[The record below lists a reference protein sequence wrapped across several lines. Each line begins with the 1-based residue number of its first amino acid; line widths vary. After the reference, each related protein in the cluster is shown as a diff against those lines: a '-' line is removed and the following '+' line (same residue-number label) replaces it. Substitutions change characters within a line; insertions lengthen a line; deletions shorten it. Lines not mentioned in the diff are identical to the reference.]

1 MCEIGARE
9 ARYASAPMPRRT
21 DIHSILVLGSGPIVI
36 GQACEFDYSGT
47 QACRALKKA
56 GYRVVLVNSNPAT
69 IMTDPEFSDATYIE
83 PLVPEVVEKIVE
95 AERPDALLPTVGG
108 QTGINLAIALAERG
122 VLDRFRV
129 EVLGASIDAL
139 RLGEDRLLFKQ
150 AMEEVGL
157 QVPRSGYA
165 GSLDE
170 ARAIVAEIGFPVIIR
185 PSFTLGGEG
194 GGVAYN
200 RDELEEVVE
209 TAIHASP
216 AGRVLIEQS
225 VLGWKEFELEVM
237 RDQADNAIVV
247 CSVENVDAM
256 GVHTGDSITVAPQQT
271 LSDREYQAMRD
282 DAFKVIRRVGV
293 ATGGSNIQF
302 AVDPKTGARVV
313 IEMNPR
319 VSRSSALASK
329 ATGFPIAKIAALLA
343 VGYTLDEIPNDITG
357 KTFAAFEPTLDYTVV
372 KIPRWAFEKFPD
384 AAPTLGTSMKS
395 VGEVMAMGSTFKEA
409 LMKGLAAL
417 ELDSGGTREQRVADP
432 VQLRGRLAVPNWER
446 IFAVFAALRQGWTIE
461 ELSGVSHIDPWFLRE
476 MREIVELEAEL
487 ACWDLRSLPR
497 PLLLRAKSCGL
508 TNARIAGLLHCP
520 ETELAAALAGVTGG
534 LRRVYKRVDTCAA
547 EFPALTPYLYS
558 TWGSEDE
565 TDPDERPKVVILG
578 SGPNRIGQ
586 GIEFDYCCVHAAF
599 ALREA
604 GYEAVMINCN
614 PETVST
620 DYDTSDRLYF
630 EPLTLEH
637 VLAVLEREKPQG
649 VIVQLGG
656 QTPLKLARGLA
667 AAGVPI
673 WGTSPDAIDLAE
685 DRKRFGALLAEEG
698 ILQPENGTATS
709 SAEALEVARR
719 IGFPVVVRPS
729 YVLGGR
735 AMAIVYDETT
745 LARYMREAADVSP
758 GHPILID
765 RFLEDAFELDV
776 DLISDGRQ
784 AVIAGVLQHIEE
796 AGIHSG
802 DSAAVLPPYR
812 VTRADQDVM
821 RDIARRLALRLG
833 VVGLMNV
840 QFALQDGRIYVLE
853 VNPRA
858 SRTVPFIAKAVG
870 LPLVKIAVQAMAGKS
885 LEELGFTDEPEV
897 PGVFV
902 KAPVFPFR
910 RFPGTDPVLGPEMKS
925 TGEVMGVSGAFGNA
939 FAKAWLGAGHKLP
952 LRGTAFLSVHDRD
965 KPSLLPIARRL
976 SELGLE
982 LAATAGTAAFLEQNG
997 LAVRTMLKVH
1007 EGRPHVVDHLIND
1020 EIDLVINTPL
1030 GRASHEDDGA
1040 IRRAALKHD
1049 IPCITTLSGATAA
1062 AEGIAALQKDG
1073 LSVRPLQA
1081 IHRGVELERRRIEPG
1096 LV

>member
-1 MCEIGARE
+1 
-9 ARYASAPMPRRT
+9 MPRRT

-47 QACRALKKA
+47 QACRALKRA
-56 GYRVVLVNSNPAT
+56 GYRVILVNSNPAT
-69 IMTDPEFSDATYIE
+69 IMTDPELADATYVE

-108 QTGINLAIALAERG
+108 QTGINLAIALSERG
-122 VLDRFRV
+122 VLARCGV
-129 EVLGASIDAL
+129 EVLGADIDAL

-157 QVPRSGYA
+157 KVPKSGYA
-165 GSLDE
+165 GTVEE
-170 ARAIVAEIGFPVIIR
+170 ARAIVAEVGYPVIIR

-200 RDELEEVVE
+200 RDELEDVVE

-282 DAFKVIRRVGV
+282 EAFQVIRRVGV

-302 AVDPKTGARVV
+302 AVSPETGERLV

-384 AAPTLGTSMKS
+384 AATTLGTSMKS
-395 VGEVMAMGSTFKEA
+395 VGEVMAMGATFREA

-417 ELDSGGTREQRVADP
+417 ELDSAATREQRVSDP
-432 VQLRGRLAVPNWER
+432 VQLRGRLAIPNWER
-446 IFAVFAALRQGWTIE
+446 IFAVFAALRQGWTVE
-461 ELSGVSHIDPWFLRE
+461 ELNAVSHIDPWFLRE
-476 MREIVELEAEL
+476 IREIVELEAEL
-487 ACWDLRSLPR
+487 ACWDLRSVP
-497 PLLLRAKSCGL
+497 PHLLDRAKSSGL
-508 TNARIAGLLHCP
+508 TNARIAGLLNCP
-520 ETELAAALAGVTGG
+520 EKDLAAALAAKSTADPTGF
-534 LRRVYKRVDTCAA
+534 RRVYKRVDTCAA

-558 TWGSEDE
+558 TWGTEDE

-637 VLAVLEREKPQG
+637 VLAVLEREKPKG

-673 WGTSPDAIDLAE
+673 LGTSPDAIDLAE
-685 DRKRFGALLAEEG
+685 DRQRFGALLAEEG

-735 AMAIVYDETT
+735 AMAIVYDEST
-745 LARYMREAADVSP
+745 LSRYMREAADVSP

-784 AVIAGVLQHIEE
+784 AVIAGLLQHIEE

-812 VTRADQDVM
+812 VTQADQDVM

-840 QFALQDGRIYVLE
+840 QFALKDGRIYVLE

-870 LPLVKIAVQAMAGKS
+870 VPLVKIAVQVMAGKT
-885 LEELGFTDEPEV
+885 LEELGFTEEPEV

-925 TGEVMGVSGAFGNA
+925 TGEVMGVSSAFGNA

-952 LRGTAFLSVHDRD
+952 LQGTAFLSVHDRD

-976 SELGLE
+976 SELGLD
-982 LAATAGTAAFLEQNG
+982 LAATAGTAAFLERNG
-997 LAVRTMLKVH
+997 LSVRTMLKVH
-1007 EGRPHVVDHLIND
+1007 EARPHVVDHLING

-1073 LSVRPLQA
+1073 LAVRPLQA
-1081 IHRGVELERRRIEPG
+1081 IHRGVAAAADRAGSGSAVVL
-1096 LV
+1096 

>member
-1 MCEIGARE
+1 MLR
-9 ARYASAPMPRRT
+9 RMPRRT
-21 DIHSILVLGSGPIVI
+21 DLTSILVLGSGPIVI

-47 QACRALKKA
+47 QACRVLRRE

-69 IMTDPEFSDATYIE
+69 IMTDPEFADATYVE
-83 PLVPEVVEKIVE
+83 PLVPEVVEKILE
-95 AERPDALLPTVGG
+95 RERPDAVLPTVGG
-108 QTGINLAIALAERG
+108 QTGINLTLALAERG
-122 VLDRFRV
+122 VLERLGV
-129 EVLGASIDAL
+129 EVLGADVGAL

-150 AMEEVGL
+150 AMEEIGL

-170 ARAIVAEIGFPVIIR
+170 MREIVSDVGYPVIIR

-200 RDELEEVVE
+200 REELDELG
-209 TAIHASP
+209 AAALQASP
-216 AGRVLIEQS
+216 VGRVLVEQS

-237 RDQADNAIVV
+237 RDLADNAIVV

-302 AVDPKTGARVV
+302 AVHPGTGQRVV

-343 VGYTLDEIPNDITG
+343 VGYTLDEVANDITG
-357 KTFAAFEPTLDYTVV
+357 KTCAAFEPTLDYTVV
-372 KIPRWAFEKFPD
+372 KIPRWAFEKFPESP
-384 AAPTLGTSMKS
+384 PTLGTSMKS
-395 VGEVMAMGSTFKEA
+395 VGEVMAIGGTFAEA
-409 LMKGLAAL
+409 LMKGLSAL
-417 ELDSGGTREQRVADP
+417 ELDGSPAERERRMSDP
-432 VQLRGRLAVPNWER
+432 VRLHGRLATPNWER
-446 IFAVFAALRQGWTIE
+446 LFAVFAALRQGWSVDE
-461 ELSGVSHIDPWFLRE
+461 VARVSHIDPWFLRE
-476 MREIVELEAEL
+476 IQAIVELEAEL
-487 ACWDLRSLPR
+487 SCWDLRSLPR
-497 PLLLRAKSCGL
+497 PLLRKAKRTGL
-508 TNARIAGLLHCP
+508 ADSRIAALLSCR
-520 ETELAAALAGVTGG
+520 EKDLTEARVRAG

-547 EFPALTPYLYS
+547 EFPATTPYLYS
-558 TWGSEDE
+558 TFGEEDE
-565 TDPDERPKVVILG
+565 AEPDDRPKVAILG

-599 ALREA
+599 ALREI
-604 GYEAVMINCN
+604 GYETLMVNCN

-637 VLAVLEREKPQG
+637 VLAVLERERPQG

-673 WGTSPDAIDLAE
+673 WGTPPDAIDLAE
-685 DRKRFGALLAEEG
+685 DRKRFGTLLAEEG
-698 ILQPENGTATS
+698 ILQPENGTAFS
-709 SAEALEVARR
+709 EGEALAVARR

-735 AMAIVYDETT
+735 AMAICYDETT
-745 LARYMREAADVSP
+745 LAHYMREAAAVSP
-758 GHPILID
+758 GHPVLLD
-765 RFLEDAFELDV
+765 RFLEDAFEIDLD
-776 DLISDGRQ
+776 LLADGRT
-784 AVIAGVLQHIEE
+784 AVVAGVLQHIEE

-802 DSAAVLPPYR
+802 DSVAVLPPYR
-812 VTRADQDVM
+812 VSQADQDVM
-821 RDIARRLALRLG
+821 RDVARRLALRLG

-840 QFALQDGRIYVLE
+840 QFALKDGRVYVLE

-870 LPLVKIAVQAMAGKS
+870 VPLVKLAVRVMAGES
-885 LEELGFTDEPEV
+885 LESLGFTEEPPV

-910 RFPGTDPVLGPEMKS
+910 RFPGVDPVLGPEMKS
-925 TGEVMGVSGAFGNA
+925 TGEVMGASGTFGNA

-952 LRGTAFLSVHDRD
+952 LAGTAFLSVHDRD
-965 KPSLLPIARRL
+965 KPSLLPVARRL
-976 SELGLE
+976 AELGFE
-982 LAATAGTAAFLEQNG
+982 LTATAGTAAFLEEHG
-997 LAVRTMLKVH
+997 LPVRMVQKVH
-1007 EGRPHVVDHLIND
+1007 DEVRPHVVDHLING
-1020 EIDLVINTPL
+1020 EIDLVVNTPL
-1030 GRASHEDDGA
+1030 GRESHEDDGI
-1040 IRRAALKHD
+1040 IRRTALKHD
-1049 IPCITTLSGATAA
+1049 IPCITTLSGAMAA
-1062 AEGIAALQKDG
+1062 AEGIAALRRDG
-1073 LSVRPLQA
+1073 LAVQSLQEM
-1081 IHRGVELERRRIEPG
+1081 HREVVSPALRE
-1096 LV
+1096 

>member
-1 MCEIGARE
+1 MLRA
-9 ARYASAPMPRRT
+9 MPRRT
-21 DIHSILVLGSGPIVI
+21 DIHSILILGSGPIVI

-47 QACRALKKA
+47 QACRALRRE
-56 GYRVVLVNSNPAT
+56 GYRVILVNSNPAT

-83 PLVPEVVEKIVE
+83 PLVPEVVEKILE
-95 AERPDALLPTVGG
+95 KERPDALLPTVGG
-108 QTGINLAIALAERG
+108 QTGINLAIALEERG
-122 VLDRFRV
+122 ALARLGV
-129 EVLGASIDAL
+129 EVLGANIDAL

-150 AMEEVGL
+150 AMEEIGL
-157 QVPRSGYA
+157 LVPKSGYA
-165 GSLDE
+165 GSLEE
-170 ARAIVAEIGFPVIIR
+170 AREIVNDVGYPVIIR

-200 RDELEEVVE
+200 RDELEEVVA
-209 TAIHASP
+209 TAIQASP

-237 RDQADNAIVV
+237 RDTADNAIVV

-256 GVHTGDSITVAPQQT
+256 GVHTGDSITCAPQQT
-271 LSDREYQAMRD
+271 LSDREYQKMRD
-282 DAFKVIRRVGV
+282 DAFAVIRRVGV

-302 AVDPKTGARVV
+302 AVNPQTGEQVV

-357 KTFAAFEPTLDYTVV
+357 KTYAAFEPTLDYTVV
-372 KIPRWAFEKFPD
+372 KIPRWAFEKFPN
-384 AAPTLGTSMKS
+384 APTTLGTSMKS

-409 LMKGLAAL
+409 LMKGLSAL
-417 ELDSGGTREQRVADP
+417 ELDGSTAAREQKMSDP
-432 VQLRGRLAVPNWER
+432 VRLRGWLATPSWER
-446 IFAVFAALRQGWTIE
+446 LYAVFAALRQGWQIE
-461 ELSGVSHIDPWFLRE
+461 EISQVSHIDPWFLRE
-476 MREIVELEAEL
+476 MQEIVEIEAEL
-487 ACWDLRSLPR
+487 ACWDRASVP
-497 PLLLRAKSCGL
+497 PTLLRKAKSFGL
-508 TNARIAGLLHCP
+508 THARIASLLAC
-520 ETELAAALAGVTGG
+520 TEKEVAQTGG

-547 EFPALTPYLYS
+547 EFPAMTPYLYS
-558 TWGSEDE
+558 TWGQEDE
-565 TDPDERPKVVILG
+565 AEPDARPKVVILG

-604 GYEAVMINCN
+604 GFETVMINCN

-637 VLAVLEREKPQG
+637 VLAVIDREKPQG

-673 WGTSPDAIDLAE
+673 WGTPPHAIDLAE
-685 DRKRFGALLAEEG
+685 DRKLFGALLAEEG
-698 ILQPENGTATS
+698 ILQPENGTAFS
-709 SAEALEVARR
+709 EEEAVEVARR

-735 AMAIVYDETT
+735 AMAICYEEAT
-745 LARYMREAADVSP
+745 LARYMKEAADVSP
-758 GHPILID
+758 GHPVLLD

-776 DLISDGRQ
+776 DLLADGKR
-784 AVIAGVLQHIEE
+784 AVIAGLLQHIEE

-812 VTRADQDVM
+812 VSQADQDVM

-840 QFALQDGRIYVLE
+840 QLAMQNGRIYVLE

-870 LPLVKIAVQAMAGKS
+870 VPLVKLAVQVMAGKS
-885 LEELGFTDEPEV
+885 LEELGFTEEPAV

-910 RFPGTDPVLGPEMKS
+910 RFPGVDPVLGPEMKS
-925 TGEVMGVSGAFGNA
+925 TGEVMGVSASFGSG

-952 LRGTAFLSVHDRD
+952 LSGTAFLSVHDRD

-976 SELGLE
+976 AELGFE
-982 LAATAGTAAFLEQNG
+982 LAATAGTAAFLEQSG

-1007 EGRPHVVDHLIND
+1007 EARPHVVDHLINGD
-1020 EIDLVINTPL
+1020 VALVVNTPL
-1030 GRASHEDDGA
+1030 GQASFEDDGA
-1040 IRRAALKHD
+1040 IRRTALKYD
-1049 IPCITTLSGATAA
+1049 IPCITTLSGAMAA
-1062 AEGIAALQKDG
+1062 AEGIAALQRDSLG
-1073 LSVRPLQA
+1073 VRPLQE
-1081 IHRGVELERRRIEPG
+1081 IHRDQ
-1096 LV
+1096 

>member
-1 MCEIGARE
+1 
-9 ARYASAPMPRRT
+9 MPRRT
-21 DIHSILVLGSGPIVI
+21 DIHSILILGSGPIVI

-47 QACRALKKA
+47 QACRALRRE
-56 GYRVVLVNSNPAT
+56 GYRVILVNSNPAT
-69 IMTDPEFSDATYIE
+69 IMTDPDLSDATYIE
-83 PLVPEVVEKIVE
+83 PLVPEVVEKILE
-95 AERPDALLPTVGG
+95 RERPDALLPTVGG
-108 QTGINLAIALAERG
+108 QTGINLAIALEERG
-122 VLDRFRV
+122 ALARYGV
-129 EVLGASIDAL
+129 EVLGANIDAL

-150 AMEEVGL
+150 AMEEIGL
-157 QVPRSGYA
+157 QVPKSGYA
-165 GSLDE
+165 GTLDE
-170 ARAIVAEIGFPVIIR
+170 AREIVSGPGGVGYPVIIR

-200 RDELEEVVE
+200 RDELEEVVAS
-209 TAIHASP
+209 AIQASP

-237 RDQADNAIVV
+237 RDTADNAIVV

-256 GVHTGDSITVAPQQT
+256 GVHTGDSITCAPQQT
-271 LSDREYQAMRD
+271 LSDREYQKMRD

-302 AVDPKTGARVV
+302 AVDPKSGEQVV

-357 KTFAAFEPTLDYTVV
+357 KTYAAFEPTLDYTVV

-384 AAPTLGTSMKS
+384 SPTTLGTSMKS

-409 LMKGLAAL
+409 LMKGMAAL
-417 ELDSGGTREQRVADP
+417 ELEGTMASREQKMSDP
-432 VQLRGRLAVPNWER
+432 VRLRGWLATPSWER
-446 IFAVFAALRQGWTIE
+446 LYAVFAALRQGWTVE
-461 ELSGVSHIDPWFLRE
+461 EVSEVSHIDPWFLRE
-476 MREIVELEAEL
+476 IQEVVEIEAEL
-487 ACWDLRSLPR
+487 ACWDLASAPR
-497 PLLLRAKSCGL
+497 TLLGKAKSFGL
-508 TNARIAGLLHCP
+508 LDSRIAGLLACP
-520 ETELAAALAGVTGG
+520 ERDLARALAPDPSGTGM
-534 LRRVYKRVDTCAA
+534 RRVYKRVDTCAA
-547 EFPALTPYLYS
+547 EFPATTPYLYS
-558 TWGSEDE
+558 TWGQEDE
-565 TDPDERPKVVILG
+565 AEPDDHPKVVILG

-604 GYEAVMINCN
+604 GYETVMINCN

-637 VLAVLEREKPQG
+637 VLAVIEREKPQG
-649 VIVQLGG
+649 VIIQLGG
-656 QTPLKLARGLA
+656 QTPLKLAHGLA

-673 WGTSPDAIDLAE
+673 WGTPPAAIDLAE
-685 DRKRFGALLAEEG
+685 DRKLFGALLAEEG
-698 ILQPENGTATS
+698 ILQPENGTAFS
-709 SAEALEVARR
+709 QEEALEVSRR

-735 AMAIVYDETT
+735 AMAVCYDETT
-745 LARYMREAADVSP
+745 LARYMKEAADVSP
-758 GHPILID
+758 GHPVLLD

-776 DLISDGRQ
+776 DLLADGKR
-784 AVIAGVLQHIEE
+784 AVIAGLMQHIEE

-812 VTRADQDVM
+812 VSQADQDVM

-833 VVGLMNV
+833 VIGLMNV
-840 QFALQDGRIYVLE
+840 QFAMQNGRIYVLE

-870 LPLVKIAVQAMAGKS
+870 VPLVKIAVRVMAGKS
-885 LEELGFTDEPEV
+885 LEELGFTEEPEV

-910 RFPGTDPVLGPEMKS
+910 RFPGVDPVLGPEMKS
-925 TGEVMGVSGAFGNA
+925 TGEVMGVSSTFGSG
-939 FAKAWLGAGHKLP
+939 FAKAWLAAGHKLP
-952 LRGTAFLSVHDRD
+952 LAGTAFLSVHDRD

-976 SELGLE
+976 AELGFD
-982 LAATAGTAAFLEQNG
+982 LAATAGTAAFLEQGG
-997 LAVRTMLKVH
+997 LKVRTMLKVH
-1007 EGRPHVVDHLIND
+1007 EARPHVVDHLING
-1020 EIDLVINTPL
+1020 EVALVVNTPL
-1030 GRASHEDDGA
+1030 GRASFEDDGA
-1040 IRRAALKHD
+1040 IRRTALKYD
-1049 IPCITTLSGATAA
+1049 IPCITTLSGAMAA
-1062 AEGIAALQKDG
+1062 AEGIAALQRDG
-1073 LSVRPLQA
+1073 LGVRSLQE
-1081 IHRGVELERRRIEPG
+1081 IHKA
-1096 LV
+1096 

>member
-1 MCEIGARE
+1 
-9 ARYASAPMPRRT
+9 MPRRT

-36 GQACEFDYSGT
+36 GQACEFDYSGA
-47 QACRALKKA
+47 QACRVLKRE
-56 GYRVVLVNSNPAT
+56 GFRVILVNSNPAT
-69 IMTDPEFSDATYIE
+69 IMTDPELSDATYIE
-83 PLVPEVVEKIVE
+83 PLVPEVVEKILE
-95 AERPDALLPTVGG
+95 RERPDALLPTVGG
-108 QTGINLAIALAERG
+108 QTGINLAIALSERG
-122 VLDRFRV
+122 ALERYGI

-150 AMEEVGL
+150 AMEEMGL
-157 QVPRSGYA
+157 KVPKSGYA
-165 GSLDE
+165 ASLEE
-170 ARAIVAEIGFPVIIR
+170 AREITIEVGYPVIIR

-194 GGVAYN
+194 GGIAYN
-200 RDELEEVVE
+200 RDELEEVV
-209 TAIHASP
+209 AAALQASP
-216 AGRVLIEQS
+216 AHRVLIEQS

-237 RDQADNAIVV
+237 RDLADNAIVV
-247 CSVENVDAM
+247 CSVENFDAM

-271 LSDREYQAMRD
+271 LSDREYQIMRD

-302 AVDPKTGARVV
+302 GVDPKTGDQVV

-384 AAPTLGTSMKS
+384 TPTTLGTSMKS

-409 LMKGLAAL
+409 LMKGLSAL
-417 ELDSGGTREQRVADP
+417 ELDGAAGRERRMSDP
-432 VQLRGRLAVPNWER
+432 VRLRRRLATPNWER
-446 IFAVFAALRQGWTIE
+446 LFAVFAALRQGWTPE
-461 ELSGVSHIDPWFLRE
+461 EVSEVSHIDPWFLRE
-476 MREIVELEAEL
+476 IAEIVELEAEL
-487 ACWDLRSLPR
+487 ACWDLASAPR
-497 PLLLRAKSCGL
+497 TLLRNAKSFGL
-508 TNARIAGLLHCP
+508 TDARIAGLLNCP
-520 ETELAAALAGVTGG
+520 EKDLAEARVRLG

-547 EFPALTPYLYS
+547 EFPATTPYMYS
-558 TWGSEDE
+558 TFGDEDE
-565 TDPDERPKVVILG
+565 SEPDDRPKVVILG

-599 ALREA
+599 ALREL
-604 GYEAVMINCN
+604 GYETVMINCN

-637 VLAVLEREKPQG
+637 VLAVLDREKPLG

-685 DRKRFGALLAEEG
+685 DRRRFGNLLAEEG
-698 ILQPENGTATS
+698 VLQPENGTATS
-709 SAEALEVARR
+709 LEEGLEAARR

-735 AMAIVYDETT
+735 AMAVVYDETT
-745 LARYMREAADVSP
+745 FERYMQEAADVSP
-758 GHPILID
+758 GHPVLID
-765 RFLEDAFELDV
+765 RFLEDAFEV
-776 DLISDGRQ
+776 DLDLLSDGKQ
-784 AVIAGVLQHIEE
+784 AVVAGILQHIEE

-802 DSAAVLPPYR
+802 DSVAVLPPYKVSR
-812 VTRADQDVM
+812 EDQDRM
-821 RDIARRLALRLG
+821 RDIAKRLALRLG

-840 QFALQDGRIYVLE
+840 QFALKDGRIYVLE

-870 LPLVKIAVQAMAGKS
+870 IPLVKIAVAAMAGRS
-885 LEELGFTDEPEV
+885 LEELGFTKEPRV

-910 RFPGTDPVLGPEMKS
+910 RFPGVDPVLGPEMKS
-925 TGEVMGVSGAFGNA
+925 TGEVMGQSESSFGSA
-939 FAKAWLGAGHKLP
+939 FAKAWLGAGHQLP
-952 LRGTAFLSVHDRD
+952 LEGTAFLSVHDRD
-965 KPSLLPIARRL
+965 KPGLLPVAKRL
-976 SELGLE
+976 AGLGFE
-982 LAATAGTAAFLEQNG
+982 LAATAGTADYLRGEG
-997 LAVRTMLKVH
+997 LTVRTMLKVH
-1007 EGRPHVVDHLIND
+1007 EARPHVVDHLING
-1020 EIDLVINTPL
+1020 EIALVVNTPL
-1030 GRASHEDDGA
+1030 GRESHEDDGA
-1040 IRRAALKHD
+1040 IRRTALKYD
-1049 IPCITTLSGATAA
+1049 IPCITTLSGAMAC
-1062 AEGIAALQKDG
+1062 AEGIEALRKDG
-1073 LSVRPLQA
+1073 LSVRPLQDM
-1081 IHRGVELERRRIEPG
+1081 GKKG
-1096 LV
+1096 

>member
-1 MCEIGARE
+1 
-9 ARYASAPMPRRT
+9 MPRRS
-21 DIHSILVLGSGPIVI
+21 DLHSILVVGSGPIVI

-47 QACRALKKA
+47 QACRALKRE

-69 IMTDPEFSDATYIE
+69 IMTDPEFSDATYVE
-83 PLVPEVVEKIVE
+83 PLVPEVVEKILE
-95 AERPDALLPTVGG
+95 KERPDALLPTVGG
-108 QTGINLAIALAERG
+108 QTGINLAIALSERG
-122 VLDRFRV
+122 ALARFGV

-157 QVPRSGYA
+157 KVPKSGYA
-165 GSLDE
+165 GSLEE
-170 ARAIVAEIGFPVIIR
+170 AREITGDVGYPVIIR

-200 RDELEEVVE
+200 RDELDEVV
-209 TAIHASP
+209 ASALQASP
-216 AGRVLIEQS
+216 AHRVLIEQS

-237 RDQADNAIVV
+237 RDVADNAIIV
-247 CSVENVDAM
+247 CSVENFDAM

-271 LSDREYQAMRD
+271 LSDREYQDMRD

-302 AVDPKTGARVV
+302 AVDPKTGERVV

-384 AAPTLGTSMKS
+384 TSTTLGTSMKS
-395 VGEVMAMGSTFKEA
+395 VGEVMAMGATFKEA
-409 LMKGLAAL
+409 LMKALSAL
-417 ELDSGGTREQRVADP
+417 ELDGSMAARERRMSDP
-432 VQLRGRLAVPNWER
+432 VRLRRRLATPNWER
-446 IFAVFAALRQGWTIE
+446 LFAVFAALRQGWTPE
-461 ELSGVSHIDPWFLRE
+461 EVSEASHIDFWFLRE
-476 MREIVELEAEL
+476 IAEIVELEAEL
-487 ACWDLRSLPR
+487 ACWDLGSVPR
-497 PLLLRAKSCGL
+497 PLLRKAKSFGL
-508 TNARIAGLLHCP
+508 TDARIAGLLACP
-520 ETELAAALAGVTGG
+520 EKDLAAARARLG
-534 LRRVYKRVDTCAA
+534 LERVYKRVDTCAA
-547 EFPALTPYLYS
+547 EFPATTPYLYS
-558 TWGSEDE
+558 TWGDEDE
-565 TDPDERPKVVILG
+565 SEPDDRRKVVILG

-599 ALREA
+599 VLREMD
-604 GYEAVMINCN
+604 YETVMINCN

-637 VLAVLEREKPQG
+637 VLAILAREKPIG

-685 DRKRFGALLAEEG
+685 DRRRFGDLLAEEG
-698 ILQPENGTATS
+698 ILQPENGSATS
-709 SAEALEVARR
+709 LDEALDVAQR

-735 AMAIVYDETT
+735 AMAIVYDEST
-745 LARYMREAADVSP
+745 LDRYMHEAAAISE
-758 GHPILID
+758 GHPVLID
-765 RFLEDAFELDV
+765 RFLEDAFEV
-776 DLISDGRQ
+776 DLDLLCDGHT
-784 AVIAGVLQHIEE
+784 AVVAGILQHIEE

-802 DSAAVLPPYR
+802 DSVAVLPPYK
-812 VTRADQDVM
+812 VSHEDQDRM
-821 RDIARRLALRLG
+821 RDIAKRLALRLG

-840 QFALQDGRIYVLE
+840 QFALKDGRIYVLE

-870 LPLVKIAVQAMAGKS
+870 IPLVKLAVATMAGRS
-885 LEELGFTDEPEV
+885 LSDVGFTEEPKV

-910 RFPGTDPVLGPEMKS
+910 RFPGVDPVLGPEMKS
-925 TGEVMGVSGAFGNA
+925 TGEVMGESLTFGNA
-939 FAKAWLGAGHKLP
+939 FAKAWLGAGHVLP
-952 LRGTAFLSVHDRD
+952 LEGTAFLSVHDRD
-965 KPSLLPIARRL
+965 KPGVLPVAHRL
-976 SELGLE
+976 AELGFD
-982 LAATAGTAAFLEQNG
+982 LAATAGTADYLRDHG
-997 LAVRTMLKVH
+997 LKVRTMLKVH
-1007 EGRPHVVDHLIND
+1007 ESRPHVVDHLING
-1020 EIDLVINTPL
+1020 EIALVVNTPL

-1040 IRRAALKHD
+1040 IRRMALKFD
-1049 IPCITTLSGATAA
+1049 IPCITTLSGAMAA
-1062 AEGIAALQKDG
+1062 AEGIAAMREAG
-1073 LSVRPLQA
+1073 LSVRSLQEM
-1081 IHRGVELERRRIEPG
+1081 GVE
-1096 LV
+1096 